1 MDEPHPGEEDYCILP
16 FPEIPLITIGI
27 MSNLQILPGFTPRE
41 KSYKSSHFREGG
53 TSEQSF
59 AESNPHLS
67 LYFNMIFFGLNI
79 PFFHSVSPNM
89 IKNC

>member
-27 MSNLQILPGFTPRE
+27 MSNLQTLPGFTPRE

-59 AESNPHLS
+59 AESNPHL
-67 LYFNMIFFGLNI
+67 YVVVQHDFFRVKHS
-79 PFFHSVSPNM
+79 FFSFSKP
-89 IKNC
+89 KYD